1 MDKDLQEY
9 YESRFDMFTS
19 KGWVDLIED
28 ITPMIENYNT
38 ITNVSTLEELY
49 LNKGRMDIL
58 NWLAGLKPLTEK
70 AYEDL
75 NEDTV

>member
-9 YESRFDMFTS
+9 YEARFDMFTS
-19 KGWVDLIED
+19 KGWEDLLED
-28 ITPMIENYNT
+28 IEPMVSNYSD
-38 ITNVSTLEELY
+38 ITTVTTVEELY

-58 NWLAGLKPLTEK
+58 NWLVGMKALTEK